1 MTERHSPSGE
11 GHGLELHVNY
21 IYDDITLWQVVDNQ
35 RKEII
40 PDHYIIAH
48 DLNTEQTPLL
58 GDQAL
63 WNL

>member
-1 MTERHSPSGE
+1 MG

-21 IYDDITLWQVVDNQ
+21 IYDDITLWPVVDNQ
-35 RKEII
+35 REEII

-58 GDQAL
+58 GYQAL
-63 WNL
+63 